1 MNVPA
6 GGRPYE
12 IHEDGPGSM
21 ILASLLAGALGV
33 GTFWAWT
40 PWEQESL
47 FATVFFWGWAV
58 LCLLFG
64 AVGLVFSVRALFV
77 PAFRADGEGVRF
89 GRFRASWP
97 EIREIVV
104 GTVTIHVTNWEDMRK
119 SGDKQRRVVWVVLN
133 TDLQYE
139 FQHPMTDEQPALDDM
154 RRALAAHAGGTPVSR
169 SDTVVRRT
177 TWQR

>member
-21 ILASLLAGALGV
+21 IFASLLAGAWGV

-47 FATVFFWGWAV
+47 FATAFFWGWAI

-64 AVGLVFSVRALFV
+64 AVGLVFSVR
-77 PAFRADGEGVRF
+77 
-89 GRFRASWP
+89 
-97 EIREIVV
+97 EIVV
-104 GTVTIHVTNWEDMRK
+104 GTVTIHVTNWGDMRK
-119 SGDKQRRVVWVVLN
+119 SGDKQRRVVWVVLD

-139 FQHPMTDEQPALDDM
+139 FQHPMTDEQPALEEM
-154 RRALAAHAGGTPVSR
+154 RRALTAHAGDTPVSR